1 MDYLA
6 NKIMRIIFW
15 FLSICLILTG
25 LICITIHWSYIF
37 IALSGVIINPKFT
50 NIVKNKIK
58 RKLNWWMPL
67 VSFILCFILLLVFF
81 PSIEKSD
88 ELNNTQPLEQTSQA
102 TEDSI
107 TTIDTE
113 DKDVNEIVKVDEEL
127 ISNIENNNIDDNV
140 DALALKANDEL
151 QTELDLIEISGN
163 LKVHFLDVGQGD
175 SIFVEMPNKQTLL
188 IDAGNSN
195 NSYTIINYIK
205 NLGYISLDYVV
216 ATHPHADHIGSM
228 GDVVDSFDIGK
239 FYMPKVSHTTKTFE
253 DMLLSIQ
260 NKGLKINAAKSG
272 INMLDNNN
280 LKIDILAPVRENYD
294 NLNNY
299 SAVIKLQYKDVS
311 FLFTGDAENE
321 SEYEITSL
329 DIDSDV
335 LKIGHH
341 GSDSSTSSNFISK
354 VDPKYAVISV
364 GAENSYGHPTFEVL
378 KRLDDKGIKIYRTDE
393 SGTII
398 FTTDGND
405 ISVDKKTSEVIEPIL
420 NSETIQTTQDYDSTP
435 IANEGYIGNKNT
447 LKFHRI
453 SCSSLPAT
461 KNQVIFNTKD
471 EAIASGYVGCKR
483 CNP

>member
-1 MDYLA
+1 
-6 NKIMRIIFW
+6 
-15 FLSICLILTG
+15 
-25 LICITIHWSYIF
+25 
-37 IALSGVIINPKFT
+37 
-50 NIVKNKIK
+50 
-58 RKLNWWMPL
+58 
-67 VSFILCFILLLVFF
+67 
-81 PSIEKSD
+81 
-88 ELNNTQPLEQTSQA
+88 
-102 TEDSI
+102 
-107 TTIDTE
+107 
-113 DKDVNEIVKVDEEL
+113 
-127 ISNIENNNIDDNV
+127 
-140 DALALKANDEL
+140 
-151 QTELDLIEISGN
+151 
-163 LKVHFLDVGQGD
+163 
-175 SIFVEMPNKQTLL
+175 
-188 IDAGNSN
+188 
-195 NSYTIINYIK
+195 
-205 NLGYISLDYVV
+205 
-216 ATHPHADHIGSM
+216 
-228 GDVVDSFDIGK
+228 
-239 FYMPKVSHTTKTFE
+239 
-253 DMLLSIQ
+253 MLLSIQ
-260 NKGLKINAAKSG
+260 NKGLKINTAKSG
-272 INMLDNNN
+272 INMFNDNN

-405 ISVDKKTSEVIEPIL
+405 ISVDKKASEVIEPIL
-420 NSETIQTTQDYDSTP
+420 NSETIQPTQDYDSTP
-435 IANEGYIGNKNT
+435 ITNEGYIGNKNT
-447 LKFHRI
+447 LKFHRT

-461 KNQVIFNTKD
+461 KNQVIFSTKD
-471 EAIASGYVGCKR
+471 EATALGYVGCKR

>member
-1 MDYLA
+1 M
-6 NKIMRIIFW
+6 
-15 FLSICLILTG
+15 
-25 LICITIHWSYIF
+25 
-37 IALSGVIINPKFT
+37 ALSGVVINPKFT
-50 NIVKNKIK
+50 NLVKNKIK
-58 RKLNWWMPL
+58 GKSNWWMPV
-67 VSFILCFILLLVFF
+67 VSFILCFTLLLVFY
-81 PSIEKSD
+81 PSIEKND
-88 ELNNTQPLEQTSQA
+88 ESNNSQSLEQTNQA
-102 TEDSI
+102 AEDSI
-107 TTIDTE
+107 TVINTE
-113 DKDVNEIVKVDEEL
+113 KDENEILKADEES
-127 ISNIENNNIDDNV
+127 ISNIENNLDDNV
-140 DALALKANDEL
+140 DDPAIKTDDEL
-151 QTELDLIEISGN
+151 HTEVDLIEISGN
-163 LKVHFLDVGQGD
+163 LIVHFLDVGQGD

-205 NLGYISLDYVV
+205 NLGYNSLDYVV

-228 GDVVDSFDIGK
+228 DDVVDSFDIGK

-260 NKGLKINAAKSG
+260 NKGLKINTAKSG
-272 INMLDNNN
+272 INMFNDNN

-321 SEYEITSL
+321 SEHEITSL

-341 GSDSSTSSNFISK
+341 GSNSSTSSNFLSK

-405 ISVDKKTSEVIEPIL
+405 ISVDKKASEVIEPIL
-420 NSETIQTTQDYDSTP
+420 NSETIQPTQDYDSTP
-435 IANEGYIGNKNT
+435 ITNEGYIGNKNT
-447 LKFHRI
+447 MKLHRT

-461 KNQVIFNTKD
+461 KNQVIFSTKD
-471 EAIASGYVGCKR
+471 EATALGYVGCKR